1 MHKNIL
7 FLFIKINI
15 FIHDIIWEQKKRKN
29 ERKKEAKKKEKKE
42 RIRNKGRKI
51 RKNKK
56 ERKKPDLHGGRHV
69 FNNILITQ
77 LSQYNNDVCNAQNSN
92 RHDNVIIWEDRTIW
106 KNCLKRVF
114 YGFM

>member
-56 ERKKPDLHGGRHV
+56 E
-69 FNNILITQ
+69 
-77 LSQYNNDVCNAQNSN
+77 
-92 RHDNVIIWEDRTIW
+92 
-106 KNCLKRVF
+106 
-114 YGFM
+114 

>member
-1 MHKNIL
+1 MRT
-7 FLFIKINI
+7 
-15 FIHDIIWEQKKRKN
+15 EKKK
-29 ERKKEAKKKEKKE
+29 ERKKERSKEKKKKE

-92 RHDNVIIWEDRTIW
+92 RPDNVIIWEDRTIS

>member
-1 MHKNIL
+1 MTSFEN
-7 FLFIKINI
+7 
-15 FIHDIIWEQKKRKN
+15 
-29 ERKKEAKKKEKKE
+29 RKKERTKERSKEKKKKE

-92 RHDNVIIWEDRTIW
+92 RPDNVII
-106 KNCLKRVF
+106 
-114 YGFM
+114 